1 MRRLVAALAISA
13 VLAQPAA
20 AQDRTTLPEL
30 EDLIPDS
37 AVENPEAWA
46 KQGVPPATAPA
57 DSAQPQPDTPLA
69 DLPLIT
75 VPWPDQLQ
83 LPQLAPL
90 APDPTIQFAEPETPL
105 PGLHESEEVRL
116 SSELLLVFPTDA
128 AQFPERES
136 FVHRF
141 EQLSTIEHYRDDDS
155 VARLAAQARQ
165 DEDLLERMLRVYG
178 YYDALVLRNV
188 SGGESGEKT
197 TTRPSVRFDIL
208 PGRRYAFGAIDLGA
222 LADAGP
228 DHPALRSAFEI
239 QPGDPLLQ
247 DRIDSERADLD
258 TALGESG
265 YPFAAIADPS
275 LLIDH
280 AREQGDLTMKVTPGG
295 KYRFGKVTSNLP
307 DFLSGKHLA
316 EIARFDPGDLYR
328 RSLELDLRQ
337 AIQATGLV
345 ATSKLTPV
353 EVAPPAN
360 GEPGTVDIAVEITK
374 AKLRT
379 IMAQLGYGTGE
390 GFKAEASWEHRN
402 LFPPEGALKLR
413 GIAGTREQL
422 AGVTF
427 RRNNFHGRDK
437 VLTIDAFASTLDYDA
452 YDARTVSLVGSLERL
467 STLLYQKKF
476 SWTAG
481 LELTATG
488 ERQATAKGNANG
500 NANFGP
506 RQTYFIGAI
515 PLYGQFD
522 TSDDLLNPT
531 RGYRLSAR
539 LSPETSR
546 TNKTQS
552 FYLRA
557 QGDASYYYSVGKKI
571 VLAGRVRVASIP
583 GAPLAAIAPSRR
595 LYAGGGG
602 SVRGYGYQ
610 AIGPHDNQG
619 DPTGGRSL
627 VELSAEARIQTP
639 WLGGAL
645 GIVPFVDA
653 GAVGSSST
661 PSFNEIK
668 LGAGIGV
675 RYLTGFGPIRLD
687 VGVPLNRGHKDG
699 PVGVY
704 VALGQAF

>member
-1 MRRLVAALAISA
+1 
-13 VLAQPAA
+13 VLAQPLA
-20 AQDRTTLPEL
+20 AQDRSTVPEL

-37 AVENPEAWA
+37 AVDNPEDWA
-46 KQGVPPATAPA
+46 RQGALPESAPA
-57 DSAQPQPDTPLA
+57 NNAEPQPDTPLA
-69 DLPLIT
+69 ELPLIT
-75 VPWPDQLQ
+75 VPWPEQLQ

-90 APDPTIQFAEPETPL
+90 EPDPTIQFAEPETPRRGPRL
-105 PGLHESEEVRL
+105 GEEVRL
-116 SSELLLVFPTDA
+116 SNELVLVFPSDA
-128 AQFPERES
+128 ALFPEREA

-141 EQLSTIEHYRDDDS
+141 EQLSTIEEYDADGS
-155 VARLAAQARQ
+155 AARLAAQARQ
-165 DEDLLERMLRVYG
+165 DEGLLERMLRVYG
-178 YYDALVLRNV
+178 YYDALVTRNV
-188 SGGESGEKT
+188 SGAGEGDADAA
-197 TTRPSVRFDIL
+197 RPSVRFDIV
-208 PGRRYAFGAIDLGA
+208 PGKQYAFGAIDLGA
-222 LADAGP
+222 LAAAGP
-228 DHPALRSAFEI
+228 DYPALRAAFEI
-239 QPGDPLLQ
+239 QTGDPLLQ
-247 DRIDSERADLD
+247 DKIDEERADLD
-258 TALGESG
+258 KALGESG

-280 AREQGDLTMKVTPGG
+280 ARDQGDLTMTVTPGG
-295 KYRFGKVTSNLP
+295 KYRFGRVTSNLP
-307 DFLSGKHLA
+307 RFLSGKHLA
-316 EIARFDPGDLYR
+316 EIARFDPGDLYQ

-353 EVAPPAN
+353 EVSPPAG
-360 GEPGTVDIAVEITK
+360 GEPGTVDIAVEMTK

-379 IMAQLGYGTGE
+379 IMGQLGYGTGE
-390 GFKAEASWEHRN
+390 GFKAEGSWEHRN
-402 LFPPEGALKLR
+402 LFPPEGALKVR
-413 GIAGTREQL
+413 GIAGTRQQL

-437 VLTIDAFASTLDYDA
+437 VLTLDAFASTIDYDA

-476 SWTAG
+476 SWSVG
-481 LELTATG
+481 LEATATG
-488 ERQATAKGNANG
+488 ERQKRADGT
-500 NANFGP
+500 FGP
-506 RQTYFIGAI
+506 RQTYFVGAI

-522 TSDDLLNPT
+522 RSNDLLNPT
-531 RGYRLSAR
+531 KGYRMSAR

-546 TNKTQS
+546 TQKNQS

-557 QGDASYYYSVGKKI
+557 QGDASYYSSVSDKI
-571 VLAGRVRVASIP
+571 VLAARARVASIP
-583 GAPLAAIAPSRR
+583 GAPLSAIAPSRR

-610 AIGPHDNQG
+610 AIGPHDSQG

-653 GAVGSSST
+653 GTVGASPT
-661 PSFNEIK
+661 PSFDEIK

-687 VGVPLNRGHKDG
+687 VGVPLNPGPDDG